1 MPASKTS
8 ARFFD
13 RLSLRMPIAAK
24 MAASITIILVIGLSV
39 LAAVVIGNQQR
50 LIRSHIEEFGQLVNY
65 QLALTATEPMFTDQH
80 YELAALIKRYV
91 ESPRVLGA
99 AIYDRE
105 GKIKAAAGFYPPFA
119 ALPHDVAAHDMNT
132 ADMISAAPHKQERRA
147 LVVTEPISFRGTTAG
162 SVVLTLSRQSLDSAQ
177 REIVRISVLVA
188 LALSIVIC
196 AVAIYLGR
204 RLAQPIHSLVD
215 AARLLERGEFAQI
228 PQRGNDEFSQI
239 IKALNVMG
247 LDLVRKAQVED
258 IMRRVLARDVA
269 NKLLDEIEPVKV
281 GGDRVEATVMFA
293 DIVGFTTLSE
303 HMSPEAV
310 SRFLNDYFHYIDACA
325 HFYFGTI
332 DKFIGD
338 GVMVLFGAPNPNPD
352 HHYHAVACA
361 VLMQRLIRIVNVERA
376 AQQLPTAELRI
387 GINSGAML
395 AGLIG
400 SQQRMEYTV
409 VGDAV
414 NLASRLC
421 NEAQAG
427 QIIIEEKLYD
437 SLKENH
443 AIAVDAARHIKV
455 RGKSNEITIY
465 TVTDIDHSHPQV
477 VEQMIDDIMHNRKAS

>member
-1 MPASKTS
+1 MPASNMP
-8 ARFFD
+8 AQLLA

-24 MAASITIILVIGLSV
+24 MAAAITIILVIGLSV
-39 LAAVVIGNQQR
+39 LATVVIGNQQR
-50 LIRSHIEEFGQLVNY
+50 LIRTHIEEFGQLVNY

-99 AIYDRE
+99 AIYDHE
-105 GKIKAAAGFYPPFA
+105 GKVKAAAGFYPRFA
-119 ALPHDVAAHDMNT
+119 ALPHDAAAHDMNT
-132 ADMISAAPHKQERRA
+132 ADMVSAAPRKQEAHA
-147 LVVTEPISFRGTTAG
+147 LVMTEPISFRGTTAG
-162 SVVLTLSRQSLDSAQ
+162 SVALILSRQSLDSAQ

-228 PQRGNDEFSQI
+228 PPRGNDEFGQI

-293 DIVGFTTLSE
+293 DIAGFTTLSE

-310 SRFLNDYFHYIDACA
+310 SQFLNEYFHYIDACA

-361 VLMQRLIRIVNVERA
+361 VLMQRLLRIVNAERA
-376 AQQLPTAELRI
+376 AQQLPIAELRI
-387 GINSGAML
+387 GINSGTML

-421 NEAQAG
+421 NEARAG
-427 QIIIEEKLYD
+427 QIIIEGKIYD
-437 SLKENH
+437 SLKDGH
-443 AIAVDAARHIKV
+443 AITVDAARQINV
-455 RGKSNEITIY
+455 RGKSNDITIY

-477 VEQMIDDIMHNRKAS
+477 IEQLIDDIMHNRKAS

>member
-1 MPASKTS
+1 MSPSRVRRTL
-8 ARFFD
+8 FPL
-13 RLSLRMPIAAK
+13 LSLQIPIAAK
-24 MAASITIILVIGLSV
+24 MAASITIILVIGMSI

-50 LIRSHIEEFGQLVNY
+50 LIRSHIEEFGQLIDY

-80 YELAALIKRYV
+80 YELAALVKRYV
-91 ESPRVLGA
+91 ESPRVLGV

-105 GKIKAAAGFYPPFA
+105 GHVKAAAGFYPA
-119 ALPHDVAAHDMNT
+119 LSALPNDSAARDMKT
-132 ADMISAAPHKQERRA
+132 AEMISAAPRKSEARA
-147 LVVTEPISFRGTTAG
+147 LVVVEPITFRGTQAG
-162 SVVLTLSRQSLDSAQ
+162 SAVLTLSRQALDSAQ
-177 REIVRISVLVA
+177 REILRVSVLVA
-188 LALSIVIC
+188 VGLSIVIVI
-196 AVAIYLGR
+196 VAIYLGR
-204 RLAQPIHSLVD
+204 RLALPIHSLVD

-228 PQRGNDEFSQI
+228 PQRRNDEFGQI
-239 IKALNVMG
+239 IKALNMMG
-247 LDLVRKAQVED
+247 QDLVRKAQVED

-303 HMSPEAV
+303 QMSPEAV
-310 SRFLNDYFHYIDACA
+310 SDFLNEYFHYIDSCA
-325 HFYFGTI
+325 RFYFGTI

-338 GVMVLFGAPNPNPD
+338 GVMILFGAPRPDPD

-361 VLMQRLIRIVNVERA
+361 VLMQRVIRLINTERA
-376 AQQLPTAELRI
+376 AQQLPIAQLRI

-421 NEAQAG
+421 NEAKAG
-427 QIIIEEKLYD
+427 QIIIEGNLYQCIAA
-437 SLKENH
+437 SH
-443 AIAVDAARHIKV
+443 AISVDAPRHIRV

-477 VEQMIDDIMHNRKAS
+477 VEQMIDDVMHNRKPA

>member
-1 MPASKTS
+1 MPASRSPEKFF
-8 ARFFD
+8 ARF
-13 RLSLRMPIAAK
+13 SLRIPIAAK
-24 MAASITIILVIGLSV
+24 LAASITTILVIGLSV

-80 YELAALIKRYV
+80 YELAALVKRYV
-91 ESPRVLGA
+91 ESPRVLGV
-99 AIYDRE
+99 AIYDHE
-105 GKIKAAAGFYPPFA
+105 GKVKAAAGFYPPFA
-119 ALPHDVAAHDMNT
+119 ALPKDAAAHDMNT
-132 ADMISAAPHKQERRA
+132 AAMISAAPRKQEA
-147 LVVTEPISFRGTTAG
+147 HAIVVAEPITFRGTTAG
-162 SVVLTLSRQSLDSAQ
+162 SAVLTLSRQALDSAQ
-177 REIVRISVLVA
+177 REILRISVLVA

-204 RLAQPIHSLVD
+204 RLARPIHSLVD

-228 PQRGNDEFSQI
+228 PQRRNDEFGQI

-281 GGDRVEATVMFA
+281 GGERVEATVMFA

-303 HMSPEAV
+303 HMSPEDV
-310 SRFLNDYFHYIDACA
+310 SEFLNEYFHYIDACA

-361 VLMQRLIRIVNVERA
+361 VLMQRLIQLINAERA
-376 AQQLPTAELRI
+376 AKKLPVAQLRI
-387 GINSGAML
+387 GINSGEML

-421 NEAQAG
+421 NEAEAG
-427 QIIIEEKLYD
+427 EIIIEGNLYD
-437 SLKENH
+437 CLKANH
-443 AIAVDAARHIKV
+443 MITVNAPRHIKV
-455 RGKSNEITIY
+455 RGKSNDITIY
-465 TVTDIDHSHPQV
+465 TVSDIDHSHPQV
-477 VEQMIDDIMHNRKAS
+477 VEQMIDDVMNHRKVS

>member
-1 MPASKTS
+1 
-8 ARFFD
+8 
-13 RLSLRMPIAAK
+13 
-24 MAASITIILVIGLSV
+24 MAAAITIILVIGMSV

-80 YELAALIKRYV
+80 YELAALVKRYV
-91 ESPRVLGA
+91 ESPRVLGV
-99 AIYDRE
+99 AIYDHE
-105 GKIKAAAGFYPPFA
+105 GKVKAAAGFYPSFA
-119 ALPHDVAAHDMNT
+119 ALPADADAHDMNT
-132 ADMISAAPHKQERRA
+132 ADMISAAPRKQETRA
-147 LVVTEPISFRGTTAG
+147 LVVVEPITFRGTSAG
-162 SVVLTLSRQSLDSAQ
+162 SAVLTLSRQALDHAQ
-177 REIVRISVLVA
+177 RETLRISGLVA
-188 LALSIVIC
+188 LALSVVIC

-204 RLAQPIHSLVD
+204 RLAKPIHSLVD

-228 PQRGNDEFSQI
+228 PQRRNDEFGQI

-247 LDLVRKAQVED
+247 QDLVRKAQVED

-281 GGDRVEATVMFA
+281 GGDRVEATVLFA
-293 DIVGFTTLSE
+293 DIVGFTSLSE
-303 HMSPEAV
+303 DMSPEDV
-310 SRFLNDYFHYIDACA
+310 SEFLNEYFHYIDACA

-338 GVMVLFGAPNPNPD
+338 GVMVLFGAPRPD
-352 HHYHAVACA
+352 PEHHYHAVACA
-361 VLMQRLIRIVNVERA
+361 VLMQRLIGIINIERA
-376 AQQLPTAELRI
+376 AQKQPVAQLRI

-421 NEAQAG
+421 NEACAG
-427 QIIIEEKLYD
+427 QIIIEENVYRALAA
-437 SLKENH
+437 NH
-443 AIAVDAARHIKV
+443 QLTVTAPRQIHV
-455 RGKSNEITIY
+455 RGKSHHVTIY

-477 VEQMIDDIMHNRKAS
+477 VEQMIDDVLNSRKAS